1 MVQHDSLRLHRDDRL
16 FQKAKGLV
24 DVVGGDLVDHVDLG
38 KGFRE
43 SDQRLE
49 LADCDPIGRF
59 GPAHDVVL
67 PQPAVAPDKFRVGLA
82 RDLRRALAR
91 GQDVR
96 RQLAGRERRV
106 EHALGT
112 SVDVDDVRRDRAVG
126 ELVAIIDD
134 DEKQIE
140 AGHDGGGHV
149 DVGLERLG
157 LVVAAVLRVGGGQN
171 CRPRVEVGVDTR
183 LCDGNRLLLH
193 GLVDGRP
200 VLLVHLVKLVDAA
213 EAVVCEDER
222 AALERPLLGERV
234 LVDARREADG
244 RGAFARRVDG
254 ARHDAAAI
262 LEQLRLCAPGVAE
275 EEHVD
280 VAADAVLPVDV
291 LRAAAEHGQRER
303 ALDVLLTVD
312 GRRDGGD
319 DALDDLG
326 VPGEADDLA
335 LVVLA
340 DGARRGLARGALGDV
355 VRLNIRREDGKPGA
369 AGESRVVGVRVD
381 ARDLDLFAGLHG
393 VDEVREQNH
402 VLVPRHAA
410 RRHRAWRLLDDE
422 LLVVAVDGLLLVELE
437 RPVLLACR
445 ARCRLDLG
453 GAALLERPEERR
465 AAHAR
470 ELDELELREDAR
482 APRHHAAHADE
493 LVQVALPQVAQVVQ
507 DGEVADA
514 HVHLVLDR
522 RVGREQLGRQ
532 HQLVCD
538 LVEDLED
545 IARRVGDPD
554 GQDGYGGAER
564 GERDFEA
571 GEVVGAHLRDGL

>member
-193 GLVDGRP
+193 GLVDRHA
-200 VLLVHLVKLVDAA
+200 VRLAHLVELVDAA
-213 EAVVCEDER
+213 D
-222 AALERPLLGERV
+222 PP
-234 LVDARREADG
+234 
-244 RGAFARRVDG
+244 
-254 ARHDAAAI
+254 I
-262 LEQLRLCAPGVAE
+262 
-275 EEHVD
+275 
-280 VAADAVLPVDV
+280 
-291 LRAAAEHGQRER
+291 
-303 ALDVLLTVD
+303 
-312 GRRDGGD
+312 
-319 DALDDLG
+319 
-326 VPGEADDLA
+326 
-335 LVVLA
+335 
-340 DGARRGLARGALGDV
+340 
-355 VRLNIRREDGKPGA
+355 REDHGA
-369 AGESRVVGVRVD
+369 T
-381 ARDLDLFAGLHG
+381 F
-393 VDEVREQNH
+393 
-402 VLVPRHAA
+402 
-410 RRHRAWRLLDDE
+410 
-422 LLVVAVDGLLLVELE
+422 
-437 RPVLLACR
+437 
-445 ARCRLDLG
+445 
-453 GAALLERPEERR
+453 
-465 AAHAR
+465 
-470 ELDELELREDAR
+470 
-482 APRHHAAHADE
+482 
-493 LVQVALPQVAQVVQ
+493 
-507 DGEVADA
+507 
-514 HVHLVLDR
+514 
-522 RVGREQLGRQ
+522 
-532 HQLVCD
+532 
-538 LVEDLED
+538 
-545 IARRVGDPD
+545 
-554 GQDGYGGAER
+554 
-564 GERDFEA
+564 
-571 GEVVGAHLRDGL
+571 